1 MKENPTKSKMTR
13 EKDKSKVEK
22 VKIYIYIYIY
32 IWITQQKQK
41 KIQLKIDNNEHLG
54 QTLLLFDSIGKS
66 AAIDSTASDFG
77 NTNEKVK
84 KIKRLICTGE
94 YDADIAR
101 YTHVTLQL
109 MSQVML
115 DRIDI
120 IEQPAHISYKDKETF
135 DFQLLLDENLY
146 TNLNSLHLCFSTKF

>member
-1 MKENPTKSKMTR
+1 MNNSTKTK
-13 EKDKSKVEK
+13 
-22 VKIYIYIYIY
+22 
-32 IWITQQKQK
+32 K

-54 QTLLLFDSIGKS
+54 QTLSLFDSIGKS

-94 YDADIAR
+94 FDADIAR

-115 DRIDI
+115 DRIDT
-120 IEQPAHISYKDKETF
+120 IEQPAHISYF
-135 DFQLLLDENLY
+135 LSYFIFLY
-146 TNLNSLHLCFSTKF
+146 L

>member
-1 MKENPTKSKMTR
+1 MKKNPTKSKMTR
-13 EKDKSKVEK
+13 EKEKSKVEK
-22 VKIYIYIYIY
+22 VKKYIYIYLNNS
-32 IWITQQKQK
+32 TKTK

-54 QTLLLFDSIGKS
+54 QTLSLFDSIGKS

-77 NTNEKVK
+77 NTNKKVK
-84 KIKRLICTGE
+84 KIKRLICTGG

-115 DRIDI
+115 DRIDT